1 MALYR
6 LYKNRSAGRPKEGLT
21 DKTAGEAGDNASAQP
36 RSHPLK
42 GIDSMPFTESK
53 NAAHSD
59 FETEDS
65 DSDSDA
71 DVDSLP
77 LHERHPPPSLELQ
90 NKPSSSS
97 KKRKKTSDATADP
110 SLVLHVASNP
120 THERRDFSLNP
131 PPPRVNPRSGTKT
144 STGSMK
150 KMSKRTTGE
159 KSSRNSSIEYPG
171 GRKGISSG
179 LSTVVRVGGRR
190 LNGGMVRHGKAG
202 VANSSG
208 KDDWWSKL

>member
-6 LYKNRSAGRPKEGLT
+6 LYKNRSARRPKGGLT
-21 DKTAGEAGDNASAQP
+21 DKMAGEAGDNASAQP
-36 RSHPLK
+36 RSRPLK
-42 GIDSMPFTESK
+42 GTGSMPFTESK
-53 NAAHSD
+53 NVVHSD
-59 FETEDS
+59 FETETEA
-65 DSDSDA
+65 DSDA
-71 DVDSLP
+71 DVDSSP
-77 LHERHPPPSLELQ
+77 LHERHPPPSPEFQ

-110 SLVLHVASNP
+110 SLVLHVAPDP

-131 PPPRVNPRSGTKT
+131 MPPHVNPRSGTKT

-150 KMSKRTTGE
+150 KMSKRTAGE
-159 KSSRNSSIEYPG
+159 KSSRNSGIEYPG

-179 LSTVVRVGGRR
+179 LSTVVRVGGRK
-190 LNGGMVRHGKAG
+190 LKGGIVRHGKAG